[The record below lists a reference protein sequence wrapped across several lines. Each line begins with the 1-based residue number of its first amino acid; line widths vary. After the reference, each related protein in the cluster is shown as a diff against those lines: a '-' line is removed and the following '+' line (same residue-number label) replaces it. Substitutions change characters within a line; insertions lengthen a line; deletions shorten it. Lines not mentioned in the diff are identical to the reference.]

1 MGLGCLGFRVLAE
14 VECHL
19 IIGLGSN
26 DVRRKNQQQARAG
39 PEESREWSHS
49 GPIKNRMLGVR
60 RQMRWR
66 AQEDSGGERKR
77 QSNLNGTSVAA
88 RPGRGTHGH
97 PAAGMN
103 ECVCVCVCSCVC
115 VRVWETLLTNF
126 PLLGKGVAALVV
138 GRSDARRND
147 VAGLR
152 ITSVAHLRVAGAI
165 VDNLSG
171 NDRVR

>member
-1 MGLGCLGFRVLAE
+1 M
-14 VECHL
+14 
-19 IIGLGSN
+19 
-26 DVRRKNQQQARAG
+26 
-39 PEESREWSHS
+39 
-49 GPIKNRMLGVR
+49 
-60 RQMRWR
+60 
-66 AQEDSGGERKR
+66 
-77 QSNLNGTSVAA
+77 
-88 RPGRGTHGH
+88 
-97 PAAGMN
+97 
-103 ECVCVCVCSCVC
+103 CVCVCVCSCVC